1 MKLKILFSL
10 LKQVIAVL
18 FKHRILI
25 LFLALNICF
34 TEEQENQSADFIFSS
49 MIPIEISHTSFGFRL
64 LENNQKTNTYL
75 NYHSWITDNLFI
87 DGFVSPTT
95 NNTVQVTYGMNLGYS
110 LSFNANH
117 FKRINYTIG
126 YYSKK
131 FAEDK
136 QKWSSISIIP
146 TIRIKKSWI
155 LFSVNYSFDGDE
167 GDRVNKNSLIIDY
180 LRPVTNTII
189 FRSGIQVLDNDDIDT
204 NLFVGLSYKL

>member
-49 MIPIEISHTSFGFRL
+49 MIPIEISDTSFGFRL

-155 LFSVNYSFDGDE
+155 LFSVNYF
-167 GDRVNKNSLIIDY
+167 
-180 LRPVTNTII
+180 
-189 FRSGIQVLDNDDIDT
+189 
-204 NLFVGLSYKL
+204 